1 MIVLD
6 TNVLSALMRREVD
19 QTVVTWLDLQP
30 SESVWTTAVTVFEIR
45 FGLELLA
52 PSRRKRQL
60 GDAFSRAVD
69 EDFQGRIL
77 PFDHEAALE
86 AASRAAERRAAGR
99 SVDFRDIE
107 IAGIVSAR
115 SRPLCVALP
124 ERKFQGLT
132 DVALVRDAA
141 AADSRTDGTKQLI
154 RDSEVY

>member
-115 SRPLCVALP
+115 RATLAT
-124 ERKFQGLT
+124 RNARHFQDL
-132 DVALVRDAA
+132 R
-141 AADSRTDGTKQLI
+141 I
-154 RDSEVY
+154 EVVDPWAPR